1 MNNENNSPYGLPPVP
16 KRKSYSDIT
25 ADDLVF
31 ALFNREIS
39 DSQNPD
45 IAMVEEDM
53 AAESVLREIEELEQ
67 SLNQSQDKRK
77 PRPIGRG

>member
-1 MNNENNSPYGLPPVP
+1 MSNENNHPYGLPPVP
-16 KRKSYSDIT
+16 KRANYSDIT

-45 IAMVEEDM
+45 IAMAEEDM
-53 AAESVLREIEELEQ
+53 AAESVLRDIEELEQ
-67 SLNQSQDKRK
+67 SLDQSQDKQK
-77 PRPIGRG
+77 PRPSGRG